1 MNDADR
7 SERVPS
13 TEDLAHFARG
23 ILMGGADIIPG
34 VSGGTVALI
43 LGIYGRLVNAVSHC
57 DSTLLLLLRQ
67 ARWAEAARH
76 MDVRFLVPLA
86 LGIGGGVAALGTV
99 MHALLEEHLQLTL
112 ATFFGLIAG
121 SCFLVSRLVARW
133 RGIEVLLAVSG
144 AAFAFFLVTR
154 PVFVTPPDALWYI
167 FLCGAV
173 AICAMILPGISGA
186 FILLI
191 MGEYHEITGIIKDSL
206 KLQLSVDSLVTVT
219 VFASGCVVGLLSFS
233 KLLRWLLSS
242 HGSQTIAVLCGFMAG
257 SLYKIWPFQQ
267 DMTPDVEQFKHKI
280 FQPVPLTEIAWDGVF
295 ATTFLAMLMAAAAVI
310 LLDRFR
316 RRFSEGES

>member
-1 MNDADR
+1 MNDSDR
-7 SERVPS
+7 PERIPS

-23 ILMGGADIIPG
+23 VLMGGADIIPG

-43 LGIYGRLVNAVSHC
+43 LGIYARLVNAISHC
-57 DSTLLLLLRQ
+57 DRTLLKLLRQ
-67 ARWAEAARH
+67 GHWRDAAEH
-76 MDVRFLVPLA
+76 LDLRFLVPLA
-86 LGIGGGVAALGTV
+86 IGIGGGVAALGTV

-112 ATFFGLIAG
+112 AAFFGLIAG

-144 AAFAFFLVTR
+144 AAFALWLVTR
-154 PVFVTPPDALWYI
+154 PALASPPDALWYI

-191 MGEYHEITGIIKDSL
+191 LGEYHEITGIIKDGL
-206 KLQLSVDSLVTVT
+206 KLQWSVDSLVTVA

-242 HGSQTIAVLCGFMAG
+242 HGSQTMAVLCGFMAG
-257 SLYKIWPFQQ
+257 SLYKIWPFQR
-267 DMTPDVEQFKHKI
+267 DTTPEVEQFKHKV
-280 FQPVPLTEIAWDGVF
+280 FQPISLNEIAWDGMF
-295 ATTFLAMLMAAAAVI
+295 AWTLLAMLLSAAAVI
-310 LLDRFR
+310 LLDRLGR
-316 RRFSEGES
+316 RSPR